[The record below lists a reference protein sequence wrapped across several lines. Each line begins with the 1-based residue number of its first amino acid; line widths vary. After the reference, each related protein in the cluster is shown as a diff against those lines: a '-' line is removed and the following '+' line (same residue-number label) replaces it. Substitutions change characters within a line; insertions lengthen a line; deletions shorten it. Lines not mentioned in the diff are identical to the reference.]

1 MYTKATQVEIE
12 TVRMLFRRFIRDK
25 ASQKEIAQAMVFIQ
39 TAEGRE
45 MYAELMDQEFL
56 KMDFEEE
63 FFTDR
68 HLKRQF
74 AALERKIDK
83 TVHETY
89 VNTGLN

>member
-25 ASQKEIAQAMVFIQ
+25 ASHKEIAQALVFIQ

-56 KMDFEEE
+56 KMEFEDDF
-63 FFTDR
+63 FSNR
-68 HLKRQF
+68 HIKRQF
-74 AALERKIDK
+74 AALERKIDY
-83 TVHETY
+83 TVQESY
-89 VNTGLN
+89 VNTSLN